1 MKSIKRF
8 LDLLIKLE
16 YHPDYKVLAAII
28 EVICAII
35 AVAFAGGWIF
45 CYDMLTMNDDWTKS
59 DSIFYYSVN
68 MFMVV
73 FFGAIVQALISFFI
87 VLAISIVICLCY
99 HGWFIVLPLF
109 LAFLGIC
116 FGRWIYVK
124 NKQRT
129 KAKG

>member
-1 MKSIKRF
+1 M
-8 LDLLIKLE
+8 L
-16 YHPDYKVLAAII
+16 
-28 EVICAII
+28 

-99 HGWFIVLPLF
+99 HGWFIALPLF
-109 LAFLGIC
+109 
-116 FGRWIYVK
+116 FGVLRNLFWK
-124 NKQRT
+124 MDLC
-129 KAKG
+129 